1 MHKPLCT
8 SYYFASSYESKLL
21 LASAAF
27 CSHEP
32 KLLLASAAFC
42 SHESKL
48 PSQDATSNCQ
58 NPPAKS
64 HRLSNL
70 GVSR

>member
-1 MHKPLCT
+1 MHKLLCT
-8 SYYFASSYESKLL
+8 SHYLASSTIAKLL

-42 SHESKL
+42 SHEPKL
-48 PSQDATSNCQ
+48 PSRDATSNC
-58 NPPAKS
+58 
-64 HRLSNL
+64 L
-70 GVSR
+70 GTPRENTVI